1 MYIRIKINQMI
12 KRHDLFKDYCRQ
24 ITGVAESTQIMI
36 FNSISDAELA
46 RMFNL
51 SVLRRGYFIR

>member
-1 MYIRIKINQMI
+1 MI
-12 KRHDLFKDYCRQ
+12 KRNDLFKDYCRQ
-24 ITGVAESTQIMI
+24 IAGVAESTQIMI

-51 SVLRRGYFIR
+51 SVLRRGYFIK